1 MSQHSLLPSTIT
13 YQINRRKNHPRFA
26 ADVMLIVLSYMLS
39 ANFSNRTL
47 QQVDVLIISGMGM
60 GWYFSSKLTD
70 LYNEFRT
77 VSFIDEILA
86 LLPNLLT
93 QFLILVVS
101 LFFLK
106 DSDYTRSFTIAYV
119 AVLGSTVVLKMYC
132 TRKLLR
138 FWNVKGVNQ
147 QNLVIVGEMT
157 QVDGFRELVQ
167 KNPQFGYRIL
177 GSWGYKEKSRVT
189 PPLAETIEFLND
201 TALGKVIDELVIAP
215 NQFEESYV
223 RGIISWADKKGI
235 LVRFTPGF
243 FQFSASRYSLE
254 LFGNYP
260 LITVRS
266 TPLEMDSWWLL
277 KRAFDLIFSTLFL
290 VLVASWLFP
299 LIALAIVVD
308 SKGPVFFI
316 QDRWGQRG
324 RDIAVWKFRT
334 MCHKAS
340 TVREDGA
347 FNQTTQDDPRITKIG
362 RFLRKTNLDELPQ
375 FINVFMGSMSVVG
388 PRPHAVKHSLETL
401 PKIENYMIRHR
412 LKPGITGWAQVNG
425 FRGET
430 QEIGLMRK
438 RVDYDIWYIE
448 NWSLVLDFQIVLR
461 TAYNMIKGDPKAF

>member
-13 YQINRRKNHPRFA
+13 YQINRRKNHPRFV
-26 ADVMLIVLSYMLS
+26 ADVMLVMLSYILA
-39 ANFSNRTL
+39 ANFTNRTL

-77 VSFIDEILA
+77 VTFIDEILA

-93 QFLILVVS
+93 QFIILVVS

-106 DSDYTRSFTIAYV
+106 DYDYTRSFTLAYV
-119 AVLGSTVVLKMYC
+119 AVLGANVVFKMYS
-132 TRKLLR
+132 TRKLVR
-138 FWNVKGVNQ
+138 FWNLKGVNQ
-147 QNLVIVGEMT
+147 RNLVIVGEMN
-157 QVDGFRELVQ
+157 QVDGFRDLVQ
-167 KNPQFGYRIL
+167 RNPQFGYTIL
-177 GSWGYKEKSRVT
+177 GAWGYKEAGRST
-189 PPLAETIEFLND
+189 PPLLETIDFLNE

-215 NQFEESYV
+215 SQFEESYV
-223 RGIISWADKKGI
+223 KGIITWADKKGI

-266 TPLEMDSWWLL
+266 TPLEMDSWWML
-277 KRAFDLIFSTLFL
+277 KRAFDVLFSAVFL

-299 LIALAIVVD
+299 LIALAIRWD
-308 SKGPVFFI
+308 SRGPVFFV

-324 RDIAVWKFRT
+324 RNIGVWKFRT
-334 MCHKAS
+334 MYHNAS
-340 TVREDGA
+340 TVRADGG
-347 FNQTTQDDPRITKIG
+347 FNQTTQDDPRITKVG

-375 FINVFMGSMSVVG
+375 FINVLLGTMSVVG

-401 PKIENYMIRHR
+401 PKIDNYMIRHR

-461 TAYNMIKGDPKAF
+461 TAYNMVKGDPKAF